1 MKWIKVY
8 FVTLIVFFV
17 IDIIWL
23 GLIAKNMYKQE
34 LGYIMSDKP
43 NWLAALVFYLI
54 FIFGLTYFVIYPGLE
69 SGRLI
74 MTVVN
79 GMILGFV
86 AYATYDLTN
95 LATLEGWPFRITV
108 IDLIWGTSL
117 GGLVS
122 LISYIINSKLLH

>member
-23 GLIAKNMYKQE
+23 GLIAKNMYKRE

-43 NWLAALVFYLI
+43 NWLAAIVFYLI
-54 FIFGLTYFVIYPGLE
+54 FIFGLTYFVVYPGLE

-74 MTVVN
+74 MTVIN
-79 GMILGFV
+79 GMFLGFV

-95 LATLEGWPFRITV
+95 LATLKDWPLRITV
-108 IDLIWGTSL
+108 IDLIWGSSL

-122 LISYIINSKLLH
+122 LISYLVNSRFL

>member
-8 FVTLIVFFV
+8 FITLIVFFI

-23 GLIAKNMYKQE
+23 GLIAKNMYKRE

-43 NWLAALVFYLI
+43 NWLAAVVFYLI
-54 FIFGLTYFVIYPGLE
+54 FIFGLTYFVVYPGLE
-69 SGRLI
+69 SGRLVL
-74 MTVVN
+74 TVVN

-95 LATLEGWPFRITV
+95 LATLKDWPLIITV
-108 IDLIWGTSL
+108 VDLIWGTFL
-117 GGLVS
+117 GGTVS
-122 LISYIINSKLLH
+122 LLSYLINSRFL